1 MEKFIG
7 HFIVACLLFLAG
19 YALLYGWNWLSDNIT
34 PKWMKAF
41 MVFDR
46 AKEFFVFE
54 ATRRFNIIGI
64 IIVLVTRWVFY
75 FLLTFIPMNYLME
88 KLYKPEMGVTRD
100 CPLLHFV
107 PCYTAEIEA
116 RRKQYEYYRE
126 KLLTFKRKSA

>member
-7 HFIVACLLFLAG
+7 HFILACLLFLAG

-75 FLLTFIPMNYLME
+75 FLLTFIPINYLME
-88 KLYKPEMGVTRD
+88 KLYKRD
-100 CPLLHFV
+100 VC
-107 PCYTAEIEA
+107 
-116 RRKQYEYYRE
+116 
-126 KLLTFKRKSA
+126 S